1 VKNIKLSPDQEY
13 VLNELLAWYKHKQGP
28 YISVGGFAGTGKTTL
43 ISFFREKIR
52 TKKTKEKVAFV
63 SFTGKATDVL
73 KQKLYQANATKKGDT
88 ISTIH
93 SLIYSPIENEKGVI
107 VDWELKD
114 EIKADLIIID
124 EASMLNETLWLDLS
138 SFGVPIIAVGD
149 HGQLPPVEGQF
160 NLMQNPHLI
169 LEKIHR
175 QAEGNQI
182 IKLSKNVRKT
192 GKIPF
197 GKKGDAVNK
206 LKRFNEET
214 RLEINSILSGF
225 TDDLLVLCGTNKT
238 RVKMNKHIRN
248 LLKKGE
254 LPEVGDRVICLRN
267 NAKKGI
273 YNGMLGVI
281 KNIESASKNW
291 YKAEIL
297 MDGGLM
303 YKGKIY
309 KNQFYNEKSL
319 NFTEN
324 RIKSTDGDLFD
335 FGYCLTV
342 HKAQGSQ
349 SRDVIVI
356 EENFYRGDFDNWKK
370 WLYTAIT
377 RAEEKLYIL
386 G

>member
-1 VKNIKLSPDQEY
+1 MENIKLSPDQKQ
-13 VLNELLAWYKHKQGP
+13 VLNELLEWYKNKQGP

-43 ISFFREKIR
+43 ISFFRERIR
-52 TKKTKEKVAFV
+52 TKKSKEKVAFV
-63 SFTGKATDVL
+63 SFTGKATNVL
-73 KQKLYQANATKKGDT
+73 KRKLYEASATKKGDT

-93 SLIYSPIENEKGVI
+93 SLIYSPIENENGVI
-107 VDWELKD
+107 IDWELKE

-138 SFGVPIIAVGD
+138 SFNVPIIAVGD
-149 HGQLPPVEGQF
+149 HGQLPPVEGSF

-175 QAEGNQI
+175 QAEGNPI
-182 IKLSKNVRKT
+182 IKLSENVRKT
-192 GKIPF
+192 GKIEF
-197 GKKGDAVNK
+197 GKLGDTVNK

-225 TDDLLVLCGTNKT
+225 TNDLLVLCGTNKT
-238 RVKMNKHIRN
+238 RVRMNKHIRS
-248 LLKKGE
+248 LLEKGE
-254 LPEVGDRVICLRN
+254 EPEVGDRVICLRN

-273 YNGMLGVI
+273 YNGMLGEI
-281 KNIESASKNW
+281 KKIESSSKNW
-291 YKAEIL
+291 YQAEIL
-297 MDGGLM
+297 MDGGFI
-303 YKGKIY
+303 YKGKIF
-309 KNQFYNEKSL
+309 KEQFNNEKSL
-319 NFTEN
+319 NFTEE
-324 RIKSTDGDLFD
+324 RSKSTKGDLFD

-356 EENFYRGDFDNWKK
+356 EENFYRDDIDSWKK

-377 RAEEKLYIL
+377 RAEERLYIL